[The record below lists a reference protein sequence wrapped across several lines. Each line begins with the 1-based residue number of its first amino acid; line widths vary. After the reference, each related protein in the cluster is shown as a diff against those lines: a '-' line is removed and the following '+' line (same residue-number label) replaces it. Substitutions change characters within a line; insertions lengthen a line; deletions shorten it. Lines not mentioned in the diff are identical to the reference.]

1 MKEDQSEKVARLG
14 KRGHFNIKVR
24 DEIIKAIEEGVP
36 RNVIVYQYGVARST
50 LCEWMRDHGS
60 ASYHRTKRGR
70 HFTEVQKRS
79 IVRLVEQGSLTPH
92 VARKTYGISGN
103 TLSNWLRASFKENV
117 DLAVDQP
124 DVMKK
129 TPVKQ
134 PEETDPEKQALQK
147 ALEEAQMK
155 IRALNTL
162 IDVAEDQFKIA
173 IRKKPGAR
181 QS

>member
-1 MKEDQSEKVARLG
+1 MKEDKSVSVARLG

-36 RNVIVYQYGVARST
+36 RNVIVYQYGVSRST

-60 ASYHRTKRGR
+60 AAYQGKKRGR

-79 IVRLVEQGSLTPH
+79 LVRQVEQGILTTH
-92 VARKTYGISGN
+92 AARQLYGISGN
-103 TLSNWLRASFKENV
+103 TLSSWLRASMKENIE
-117 DLAVDQP
+117 LAVK
-124 DVMKK
+124 DVIAVENK
-129 TPVKQ
+129 PEQQ
-134 PEETDPEKQALQK
+134 PEEADAEKQALKK
-147 ALEEAQMK
+147 ALEEAQLK

-162 IDVAEDQFKIA
+162 IDVAEDKFKIA
-173 IRKKPGAR
+173 IRKKAGAR